1 MPMDQ
6 EQQTATP
13 PALEFDGKRASFL
26 KVLIVNGILTILTLG
41 IYRFWAKTKVWR
53 FFWSNVRF
61 LDDPLEYTGT
71 GGELFVGFL
80 IVIAILFPLGL
91 IYSAIG
97 SLVPPDATELRV
109 GLEVVYY
116 LVIFALLQIG
126 FYRM

>member
-1 MPMDQ
+1 M
-6 EQQTATP
+6 
-13 PALEFDGKRASFL
+13 FG
-26 KVLIVNGILTILTLG
+26 
-41 IYRFWAKTKVWR
+41 
-53 FFWSNVRF
+53 F

-126 FYRM
+126 FLSDVAL

>member
-41 IYRFWAKTKVWR
+41 IYQFWAKAKVRR

-116 LVIFALLQIG
+116 LVIFTLLQIG